1 MFLIPIPIMT
11 QQHYRIT
18 LENAIAHYQ
27 AGDLTAKGLIHF
39 YLKIKLKPG
48 WKRRLNH
55 KEVCKEL
62 GIQKTAFYNAISRLK
77 AEGSIDWEAP
87 EGILVSIS
95 NTFRECGNDSA
106 IAESQFANAEPDSA
120 IADWLSANAE
130 SKSPKPASNNHCGDP
145 PDFLTD
151 SYQIFINSLSE
162 SERENFF
169 SFVKEKIKNLSQPIN
184 DLEAWLASKNQAGQ
198 NRWEIYY
205 NNFLVEKQNQLA
217 RSSMRRNSQTPEFK
231 KSVAE
236 FRQRHLEDLE
246 GRRIAAEQQSS
257 EEPTDKKAVQE
268 KLAELLNSK
277 PTPPPKKKEKT
288 EEYKQWRREVELR
301 ERQRIDALFKEF
313 EGGSQS

>member
-198 NRWEIYY
+198 NRWEVYY
-205 NNFLVEKQNQLA
+205 NNFLASQKTENRTVVKKQNLRDEIEQRRQNIKERLREA
-217 RSSMRRNSQTPEFK
+217 SPDLSSDVQDSCTLREDEQNS
-231 KSVAE
+231 S
-236 FRQRHLEDLE
+236 H
-246 GRRIAAEQQSS
+246 GRRSDLQ
-257 EEPTDKKAVQE
+257 
-268 KLAELLNSK
+268 
-277 PTPPPKKKEKT
+277 KEISR
-288 EEYKQWRREVELR
+288 RREEAKKYLL
-301 ERQRIDALFKEF
+301 EQRRLEIQKRF
-313 EGGSQS
+313 EQGGES